1 LRDALRTRR
10 WGLPEAG
17 GWLDQEAGWLDKMSL
32 ALQVYDAI
40 TEYARVP
47 AEKKYDWIAKHPD
60 EYAIVQRTR
69 NG

>member
-1 LRDALRTRR
+1 
-10 WGLPEAG
+10 
-17 GWLDQEAGWLDKMSL
+17 MSI

-40 TEYARVP
+40 TEYQRVP
-47 AEKKYDWIAKHPD
+47 ADKQYDWIAKHPS